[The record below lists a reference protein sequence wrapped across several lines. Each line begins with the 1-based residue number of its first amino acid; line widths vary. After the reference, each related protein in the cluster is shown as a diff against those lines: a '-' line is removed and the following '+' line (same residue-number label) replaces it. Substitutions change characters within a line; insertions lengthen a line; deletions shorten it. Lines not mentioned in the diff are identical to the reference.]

1 MRPDL
6 MQYATPVLDRP
17 VMLHMSLT
25 INRDCGCTCF
35 IQSGITVGISARFLT
50 PHPLFLSHALR
61 LRQRIDADEARGEP
75 HPLPIRDGIAIE
87 MRPTMHA
94 TALTLFDFR
103 RYKRVP

>member
-50 PHPLFLSHALR
+50 PPPPLTESRSPAPT
-61 LRQRIDADEARGEP
+61 ADRCG
-75 HPLPIRDGIAIE
+75 
-87 MRPTMHA
+87 
-94 TALTLFDFR
+94 
-103 RYKRVP
+103 